1 MKSDLGDTPSSS
13 YIPEG
18 GWQSRAIQSPSI
30 MSNKWNIMMSGTGSI
45 LGFAFCS
52 MFG

>member
-1 MKSDLGDTPSSS
+1 MKSDLGDTLSSS
-13 YIPEG
+13 YTLEG
-18 GWQSRAIQSPSI
+18 SWQSRAVQSLGI
-30 MSNKWNIMMSGTGSI
+30 MSNKWNIMMSGSGGI